1 MLEQLFGSRTRTKIL
16 RLFFTK
22 SNGRFFVREITRFIN
37 ERINSV
43 RVELDNLQK
52 IGLIKSELV
61 DNKKYYFLNPK
72 FILINELKELIIKSR
87 FLIEKSYIDKFKK
100 LTGIKYLALTG
111 YFIDSKDETLT
122 DVLIVGS
129 ISKEK
134 IEKIISDMSDEFMI
148 ELNYTIMTKSEF
160 EYRKNMTDKFL
171 YNILKNKKIVVI
183 DKLSIDI

>member
-22 SNGRFFVREITRFIN
+22 SNSRFFVREITRFIN

-52 IGLIKSELV
+52 IGLIKSESV
-61 DNKKYYFLNPK
+61 DNKRYYSLNTK
-72 FILINELKELIIKSR
+72 FVLLNELKELIIKSR
-87 FLIEKSYIDKFKK
+87 FLIEKSYIEKFKK
-100 LTGIKYLALTG
+100 LSGVKYLALTG

-122 DVLIVGS
+122 DVLIIGS

-134 IEKIISDMSDEFMI
+134 IEKIINEMSDEFMT

-183 DKLSIDI
+183 DKLGIDI